1 MADSNRHNREAGGS
15 GLAGAGDEY
24 DARNG
29 KRAAAAASAGGISV
43 SEPSSAGAKPT
54 ETGPQGSGDRVS
66 QAGTQDALTTGKT
79 KTLASFWR
87 RTWPIL
93 AAIAS
98 LLFIWEVTSIAYNK
112 PFILPNVQSVLPRLL
127 KVFNKPEFTN
137 GLWSS
142 LFRLAVGYPFACLL
156 GSLLGLLGG
165 VSKGFARYLRGLVSI
180 LQSIPPITWVPFFML
195 LLGFGDLTVIT
206 IITIASFFPMALSV
220 LNGTEG
226 VNRTHLELARV
237 LGASKSQLI
246 SKVFAPESLPAFIT
260 GAQVSFGN
268 AWRSLISAEMV
279 GGASVGLGR
288 YLSTHSEIADME
300 GVLISIIVIGAIAA
314 FIDLVLLERLK
325 RKLLHW
331 RYVQGGEQ

>member
-1 MADSNRHNREAGGS
+1 MATDRKLLDPEDRKN
-15 GLAGAGDEY
+15 
-24 DARNG
+24 
-29 KRAAAAASAGGISV
+29 AAAAAGHEAVNKDNTAIPAGSVLISA
-43 SEPSSAGAKPT
+43 PASAGA
-54 ETGPQGSGDRVS
+54 
-66 QAGTQDALTTGKT
+66 
-79 KTLASFWR
+79 ASKAFASRWSR
-87 RTWPIL
+87 AWPVL
-93 AAIAS
+93 GAIGS
-98 LLFIWEVTSIAYNK
+98 LLLLWEITAVLYNK
-112 PFILPNVQSVLPRLL
+112 PFILPTVQAVLPKL
-127 KVFNKPEFTN
+127 VTTVTKPEFTD
-137 GLWSS
+137 GLQKS
-142 LFRLAVGYPFACLL
+142 LFRLAVGYPFACLF
-156 GSLLGLLGG
+156 GSMLGLLGG

-226 VNRTHLELARV
+226 VSRTHLELARV
-237 LGASKSQLI
+237 LGASKRQQLL
-246 SKVFAPESLPAFIT
+246 KVFAPEALPSFMT

-300 GVLISIIVIGAIAA
+300 GVLISIIVIGSIAA

-325 RKLLHW
+325 RRLLHW
-331 RYVQGGEQ
+331 RYVQGGDQ